1 MRILLMIA
9 TLALASVV
17 HACDVPV
24 FRYALERWHSD
35 PFQLVV
41 FHQGTL
47 EAGLDAELRKLE
59 ADPNPDS
66 RKVTPNWQIVRI
78 DTTKEVPKLWQAVW
92 QPLQKQSLPVAAL
105 CAPEWRMGEEP
116 LWSGAL
122 TTEVLH
128 ELAHS
133 PKREEVAKLLL
144 AGKAVIWLV
153 IESGK
158 KAKDQAL
165 LDLLKAESE
174 TLTNTIPVPRNLVRD
189 GINVLTDLPIEANFT
204 IVFVRA
210 NDPQEQ
216 MLLRLLT
223 NGEPVTEP
231 LVYPIFGRGRAL
243 AQFKGGNLNN
253 GLLEETARFLC
264 GACSCQ
270 VKAQNPGFD
279 MLMTV
284 RWEDIFGDQVPPPD
298 ERLSSSGGPQ
308 LVPIPK
314 RKKNKP

>member
-223 NGEPVTEP
+223 NGEAVTEP

-243 AQFKGGNLNN
+243 AQFKGSTLNK

>member
-1 MRILLMIA
+1 MIA

>member
-1 MRILLMIA
+1 MRILLMAA
-9 TLALASVV
+9 TLALASAA

-41 FHQGTL
+41 FHQGQIDG
-47 EAGLDAELRKLE
+47 ALDNELRKLE

-66 RKVTPNWQIVRI
+66 RKVTPNWQILRI
-78 DTTKEVPKLWQAVW
+78 DTAKEVPKLWQAVW

-122 TTEVLH
+122 TPEVLH

-133 PKREEVAKLLL
+133 PKRDEVAKLLL

-223 NGEPVTEP
+223 NGEAVTEP

-243 AQFKGGNLNN
+243 AQFKGSTLNK

>member
-243 AQFKGGNLNN
+243 AQFKGGNLNK

-298 ERLSSSGGPQ
+298 ERMSSPGGPQ

>member
-1 MRILLMIA
+1 MRILLMAA
-9 TLALASVV
+9 TLALASAA

-41 FHQGTL
+41 FHQGQIDG
-47 EAGLDAELRKLE
+47 ALDNELRKLE

-66 RKVTPNWQIVRI
+66 RKVTPNWQILRI
-78 DTTKEVPKLWQAVW
+78 DTAKEVPKLWQAVW

-133 PKREEVAKLLL
+133 PKRDEVAKLLL

-223 NGEPVTEP
+223 NGEAVTEP

-243 AQFKGGNLNN
+243 AQFKGSTLSK

>member
-1 MRILLMIA
+1 MRILLMTA
-9 TLALASVV
+9 TLALASAA

-41 FHQGTL
+41 FHQGQIDG
-47 EAGLDAELRKLE
+47 ALDNELRKLE

-66 RKVTPNWQIVRI
+66 RKVTPNWQILRI
-78 DTTKEVPKLWQAVW
+78 DTAKEVPKLWQAVW

-122 TTEVLH
+122 TPEVLH

-133 PKREEVAKLLL
+133 PKRDEVAKLLL

-223 NGEPVTEP
+223 NGEAVTEP

-243 AQFKGGNLNN
+243 AQFKGSTLSK

>member
-1 MRILLMIA
+1 MTAM
-9 TLALASVV
+9 LALASVA

-41 FHQGTL
+41 FHQGQIDGVL
-47 EAGLDAELRKLE
+47 EAELKKLE

-92 QPLQKQSLPVAAL
+92 LPLQKQSLPVAAL
-105 CAPEWRMGEEP
+105 CAPEWRMGEKP

-122 TTEVLH
+122 TTEVLL

-133 PKREEVAKLLL
+133 PKREEIAKLLL

-158 KAKDQAL
+158 KVKDQAL
-165 LDLLKAESE
+165 IDLLKTESE
-174 TLTNTIPVPRNLVRD
+174 TLINTIPVARNLVRD

-204 IVFVRA
+204 IVSVRA
-210 NDPQEQ
+210 DDPQEQ
-216 MLLRLLT
+216 VLLRLLT
-223 NGEPVTEP
+223 NGGKITEP
-231 LVYPIFGRGRAL
+231 LVYPVFGRGRAL
-243 AQFKGGNLNN
+243 AQFKGSTLNK

-279 MLMTV
+279 MLMQV
-284 RWEDIFGDQVPPPD
+284 RWESIFGDQVPPPD
-298 ERLSSSGGPQ
+298 ERMSSPSSPQ
-308 LVPIPK
+308 LVPIPT
-314 RKKNKP
+314 RKKAKP

>member
-1 MRILLMIA
+1 MTA
-9 TLALASVV
+9 TLALASVA

-41 FHQGTL
+41 FHQGQMDGAL
-47 EAGLDAELRKLE
+47 EAELKKLE

-158 KAKDQAL
+158 EAKDQAL
-165 LDLLKAESE
+165 MELLKTESE

-243 AQFKGGNLNN
+243 AQFKGGNLNK

-298 ERLSSSGGPQ
+298 ERMSSPGGPQ
-308 LVPIPK
+308 LVPIPT
-314 RKKNKP
+314 RKKAKP

>member
-1 MRILLMIA
+1 MRILLMTA
-9 TLALASVV
+9 MLALASVA

-59 ADPNPDS
+59 AEPNPES

-78 DTTKEVPKLWQAVW
+78 DTAKEVPKLWQAVW
-92 QPLQKQSLPVAAL
+92 EPLQKQSLPVAAL

-122 TTEVLH
+122 TIEVLH

-133 PKREEVAKLLL
+133 PKREEIAKLLL

-165 LDLLKAESE
+165 IDLLKTESE
-174 TLTNTIPVPRNLVRD
+174 TLANTIPVPRNLVRD
-189 GINVLTDLPIEANFT
+189 GINVLTDLPIDANFT
-204 IVFVRA
+204 IVTVRA
-210 NDPQEQ
+210 DDPQEQ
-216 MLLRLLT
+216 MLLSLLT

-243 AQFKGGNLNN
+243 AQFKGSKMNK

-284 RWEDIFGDQVPPPD
+284 RWESIFGDQVPPPD
-298 ERLSSSGGPQ
+298 ERMSSPGGPQ
-308 LVPIPK
+308 LIPIPK
-314 RKKNKP
+314 RKKAKP

>member
-1 MRILLMIA
+1 MRILLMAA
-9 TLALASVV
+9 TLALASAA

-41 FHQGTL
+41 FHQGQIDG
-47 EAGLDAELRKLE
+47 ALDNELRKLE

-66 RKVTPNWQIVRI
+66 RKVTPNWQILRI
-78 DTTKEVPKLWQAVW
+78 DTAKEVPKLWQAVW

-122 TTEVLH
+122 TPEVLH

-133 PKREEVAKLLL
+133 PKRDEVAKLLL

-223 NGEPVTEP
+223 NGEAVTEP

-243 AQFKGGNLNN
+243 AQFKGSTLSK

>member
-1 MRILLMIA
+1 MAA
-9 TLALASVV
+9 TLALASAA

-41 FHQGTL
+41 FHQGQIDG
-47 EAGLDAELRKLE
+47 ALDNELRKLE

-66 RKVTPNWQIVRI
+66 RKVTPNWQILRI
-78 DTTKEVPKLWQAVW
+78 DTAKEVPKLWQAVW

-122 TTEVLH
+122 TPEVLH

-133 PKREEVAKLLL
+133 PKRDEVAKLLL

-223 NGEPVTEP
+223 NGEAVTEP

-243 AQFKGGNLNN
+243 AQFKGSTLNK

>member
-1 MRILLMIA
+1 MRILLMTA
-9 TLALASVV
+9 MLALASVAQ
-17 HACDVPV
+17 ACDVPV

-174 TLTNTIPVPRNLVRD
+174 TLTNTIPVPRNLARD

-243 AQFKGGNLNN
+243 AQFKGGNLNK

-298 ERLSSSGGPQ
+298 ERMSSPGSPQ

>member
-1 MRILLMIA
+1 MAA
-9 TLALASVV
+9 TLALASAA

-41 FHQGTL
+41 FHQGQIDG
-47 EAGLDAELRKLE
+47 ALDNELRKLE

-66 RKVTPNWQIVRI
+66 RKVTPNWQILRI
-78 DTTKEVPKLWQAVW
+78 DTAKEVPKLWQAVW

-122 TTEVLH
+122 TPEVLH

-133 PKREEVAKLLL
+133 PKRDEVAKLLL

-223 NGEPVTEP
+223 NGEAVTEP

-243 AQFKGGNLNN
+243 AQFKGSTLSK

>member
-1 MRILLMIA
+1 MRILLMTA
-9 TLALASVV
+9 TLALASVA

-41 FHQGTL
+41 FHQGQIDGVL
-47 EAGLDAELRKLE
+47 EAELKKLE

-78 DTTKEVPKLWQAVW
+78 DTTKEVPKLWQVVW
-92 QPLQKQSLPVAAL
+92 EPLQKQSLPVAAL
-105 CAPEWRMGEEP
+105 CAPEWRIGEGP

-144 AGKAVIWLV
+144 EGKAVIWLV

-158 KAKDQAL
+158 KEKDQAL
-165 LDLLKAESE
+165 LNLLKAESE

-189 GINVLTDLPIEANFT
+189 GINVLTDLPIDANFT
-204 IVFVRA
+204 IVTVRA
-210 NDPQEQ
+210 DDPQEQ

-223 NGEPVTEP
+223 NGDKITEP
-231 LVYPIFGRGRAL
+231 LVYPVFGRGRAL
-243 AQFKGGNLNN
+243 AQFKSSTLNK

-279 MLMTV
+279 MLMQV
-284 RWEDIFGDQVPPPD
+284 RWESIFGDQVPPPD
-298 ERLSSSGGPQ
+298 ERMSSPSSPQ
-308 LVPIPK
+308 LVPIPT
-314 RKKNKP
+314 RKKAKP

>member
-1 MRILLMIA
+1 MTA
-9 TLALASVV
+9 TLALASAA

-41 FHQGTL
+41 FHQGQIDG
-47 EAGLDAELRKLE
+47 ALDNELRKLE

-66 RKVTPNWQIVRI
+66 RKVTPNWQILRI
-78 DTTKEVPKLWQAVW
+78 DTAKEVPKLWQAVW

-122 TTEVLH
+122 TPEVLH

-133 PKREEVAKLLL
+133 PKRDEVAKLLL

-223 NGEPVTEP
+223 NGEAVTEP

-243 AQFKGGNLNN
+243 AQFKGSTLSK